1 MRMHTIM
8 QHKIKRQNAAENPMM
23 KFPVFFAWLS
33 CQPKLESLKL

>member
-23 KFPVFFAWLS
+23 KFPVFFLLGFHANLN
-33 CQPKLESLKL
+33 